1 MMKRRLRAVFRGV
14 AFRVAALYFVFGV
27 AWIVLSDRVLSFFVR
42 DSAALT
48 VAQSYKG
55 VAYVLIT
62 TALLF
67 VAIGRFLARASR
79 AETALSRGEHQLMT
93 ILDQAGAIVFVKDRG
108 GRHLVANLRLREIL
122 RLPIE
127 AIIHRTAREIFP
139 GSADEME
146 ANDRAVIESGSAM
159 TFQERVDAPDGRRW
173 YHVTKIPIFDDGGVV
188 QSLVG
193 IAVDITAQRNAE
205 EELRRARAFLDRLVS
220 VLPSFLYIYDV
231 QEERFVFASDGL
243 AGVTGYTYDELAAL
257 GGDALG
263 TLVHPDDLEMRRA
276 EFRRFRDAGDNI
288 TSLRECRVRRKNGE
302 EIWVADHIGV
312 YERDDD
318 GRVRLVAGSV
328 MDISERVRQAEE
340 KSKLEQQLAQSQ
352 KMEAIGLLAGGVAHD
367 FNNLLTAILGY
378 TDFIIAGL
386 SDRDPLAD
394 DAREIRAAAER
405 AASLTQQLL
414 AFSRRQIISPRV
426 VRVNAMVAESRRM
439 LARVIGEDI
448 ELIHDLD
455 PADGHVRIDPHQ
467 FDQLLMN
474 LAVNARDAM
483 PNGGKLIF
491 ETSTAVLDEEFCRAR
506 ENIEPGSYV
515 VVSISDTG
523 RGMDRAT
530 RERIFEPFFTTKER
544 GKGTGLGLSTVYG
557 IVRQNAGAITV
568 YSEPGIGTTFRIY
581 LPATGAAAESAT
593 DTSSVID
600 APGHGTILLV
610 EDEDLVR
617 RFTYRSLVA
626 AGYTVIDA
634 ADGDGALAAFRDA
647 GGAVDLLVTDVVM
660 PRMSGAELFRRL
672 HAQAADLPVLFIS
685 GYTED
690 AIVNHGALERGVN
703 YLQKPFTARQIARR
717 VREILDAR
725 PAVAAG

>member
-1 MMKRRLRAVFRGV
+1 MKGLVRAMFRGV
-14 AFRVAALYFVFGV
+14 GFRVAALYFLFGV
-27 AWIVLSDRVLSFFVR
+27 IWILMSDRVLSFFVR
-42 DSAALT
+42 DATALT

-55 VAYVLIT
+55 IAYVLIT

-67 VAIGRFLARASR
+67 VAINRFLSRASR

-93 ILDQAGAIVFVKDRG
+93 ILDQAGAIVFVKDRE

-127 AIIHRTAREIFP
+127 AIIHRTSREIMP
-139 GSADEME
+139 GSAAEME
-146 ANDRAVIESGSAM
+146 SNDRSVIEAGAAM
-159 TFQERVDAPDGRRW
+159 TFQEWVDAPGGRRW
-173 YHVTKIPIFDDGGVV
+173 YHVTKIPIFDDDGLV

-193 IAVDITAQRNAE
+193 IAVDITEQRNAE
-205 EELRRARAFLDRLVS
+205 EELRRTRAFLDRLVS

-231 QEERFVFASDGL
+231 NSDTFVFASDGL

-257 GGDALG
+257 GRDALG
-263 TLVHPDDLEMRRA
+263 TLVHPDDLEGRR
-276 EFRRFRDAGDNI
+276 EDFRRFRDAGDSI
-288 TSLRECRVRRKNGE
+288 TSLQECRIRRKNGE

-328 MDISERVRQAEE
+328 MDIGERVRQAEE
-340 KSKLEQQLAQSQ
+340 KAKLEQQLAQSQ

-426 VRVNAMVAESRRM
+426 VSVNAMLAESRRM
-439 LARVIGEDI
+439 LARVIGEDV

-455 PADGHVRIDPHQ
+455 PAGGHVRIDPHQ

-483 PNGGKLIF
+483 PGGGKLIF
-491 ETSTAVLDEEFCRAR
+491 ETSTAVLDDEFCQAR
-506 ENIEPGSYV
+506 ENIQPGNYV
-515 VVSISDTG
+515 VVSVSDTG
-523 RGMDRAT
+523 RGMDRET

-581 LPATGAAAESAT
+581 LPATDAGAEATAELT
-593 DTSSVID
+593 PVID
-600 APGHGTILLV
+600 APGQGTILLV

-617 RFTYRSLVA
+617 RFTVRSLAA
-626 AGYTVIDA
+626 AGYEVIEA
-634 ADGDGALAAFRDA
+634 AQADEALSAFRDA
-647 GGAVDLLVTDVVM
+647 AGSVDLLVTDVVM
-660 PRMSGAELFRRL
+660 PRVSGAELCRRL
-672 HAQAADLPVLFIS
+672 RAEKPDLPVLFIS
-685 GYTED
+685 GYTAD
-690 AIVNHGALERGVN
+690 AIVHHGVLDADVN
-703 YLQKPFTARQIARR
+703 FLQKPFTARQIARR
-717 VREILDAR
+717 VREILDVRSAS
-725 PAVAAG
+725 PTD